1 MFGAVIA
8 TERLLDRLDIGTT
21 SRIAQARQHRGIA
34 FAGEDRTDDPHP
46 GRPGDVGDDVV
57 NLQVHLRQSLLYV
70 LDMGR
75 RILEQ
80 TLALTD
86 IRSQLG
92 DPTLGPKAGAQQTI
106 RMKPLQPLR
115 ITDVGLA
122 SRHVFGIA
130 RVDEEN
136 RKTPGV
142 EKFEDWNPVHARGFH
157 HDGLDTTFGKP
168 IDQPM

>member
-8 TERLLDRLDIGTT
+8 AERLLDRLNIGTT
-21 SRIAQARQHRGIA
+21 SRIAQGRQHSGIT
-34 FAGEDRTDDPHP
+34 FAGQNRTDDPHP
-46 GRPGDVGDDVV
+46 GRPGDVGNDVV
-57 NLQVHLRQSLLYV
+57 NLQVHLHQSLLHV
-70 LDMGR
+70 LDMR
-75 RILEQ
+75 CRILEQ

-130 RVDEEN
+130 CVDDEN

-142 EKFEDWNPVHARGFH
+142 EKFEDWNPVYARGLH
-157 HDGLDTTFGKP
+157 HDRLDTTFGKP
-168 IDQPM
+168 ID

>member
-8 TERLLDRLDIGTT
+8 AERLLDRLNIGTT
-21 SRIAQARQHRGIA
+21 SQIAQGRQHSGIT
-34 FAGEDRTDDPHP
+34 FAGQDRTDDPHP
-46 GRPGDVGDDVV
+46 GRPGDVGNDVV
-57 NLQVHLRQSLLYV
+57 NLQVHLHQSLLHV
-70 LDMGR
+70 LDMR
-75 RILEQ
+75 CRILEQ

-122 SRHVFGIA
+122 SIRLPCRIRMHAGAKVRGDRLRFLACEHGEA
-130 RVDEEN
+130 PLV
-136 RKTPGV
+136 PVLV
-142 EKFEDWNPVHARGFH
+142 EP
-157 HDGLDTTFGKP
+157 
-168 IDQPM
+168 